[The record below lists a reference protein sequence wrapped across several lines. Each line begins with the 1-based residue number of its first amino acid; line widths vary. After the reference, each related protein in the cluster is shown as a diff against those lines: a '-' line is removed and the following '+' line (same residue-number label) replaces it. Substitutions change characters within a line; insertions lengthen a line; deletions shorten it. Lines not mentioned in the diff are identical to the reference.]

1 MLGRM
6 KKIDDIYTFED
17 GAFHE
22 KMLRI
27 SFSALVAGVLA
38 ALVWLAYSLIFIRHS
53 PAFEFEWMIP
63 GLGEGGSLARCAAW
77 LLALVAGCLLPLP
90 VHELVHGV
98 LFKLFAPAGSHVT
111 FGANW
116 RAGMIYACAEGVVYT
131 RRQYLV
137 IALAPAIAVTAAL
150 IVLGIALRWPLW
162 TIVVATVH
170 LCGCA
175 GDIAYVDIIR
185 RNPLITHCE
194 DTSFG
199 ASFYGEGRDDEGACG
214 ERSGGDDLDDR
225 E

>member
-27 SFSALVAGVLA
+27 SFIALVAGVLA
-38 ALVWLAYSLIFIRHS
+38 ALAWLAYSLIFIRDS

-63 GLGEGGSLARCAAW
+63 GLGEGGSPARCAAW

-150 IVLGIALRWPLW
+150 IGFGHRAALAAVDHRCGDGAPMRLRGRYRVRRHHSPQPSYHPLRG
-162 TIVVATVH
+162 H
-170 LCGCA
+170 LLWRELL
-175 GDIAYVDIIR
+175 R
-185 RNPLITHCE
+185 RGP
-194 DTSFG
+194 G
-199 ASFYGEGRDDEGACG
+199 
-214 ERSGGDDLDDR
+214 
-225 E
+225 

>member
-6 KKIDDIYTFED
+6 KKIDDIHTFED

-27 SFSALVAGVLA
+27 SLLMVVAGVLA
-38 ALVWLAYSLIFIRHS
+38 ALAWFAFSLVFIRHS

-63 GLGEGGSLARCAAW
+63 GLGEGGTPERCIAW
-77 LLALVAGCLLPLP
+77 IAALVAGCLLPLP
-90 VHELVHGV
+90 VHELVHGA
-98 LFKLFAPAGSHVT
+98 LFKLFAPAGSRVT

-131 RRQYLV
+131 RRQYQI
-137 IALAPAIAVTAAL
+137 IALGPALVVTGAL
-150 IVLGIALRWPLW
+150 IALGVAMSWPLW
-162 TIVVATVH
+162 TIIVSTVH

-175 GDIAYVDIIR
+175 GDIAYADIIR
-185 RNPLITHCE
+185 RNPLIAYCE

-199 ASFYGEGRDDEGACG
+199 VSFYGEGPDDGGA
-214 ERSGGDDLDDR
+214 SGKGLDN
-225 E
+225 EE